1 MATIIKGDD
10 MEIIGDIVK
19 KKPKLDVDE
28 QYPNMCSSFESI
40 CEEMFELFKKKQAD
54 YGPTNIGMGNRTID
68 TDEDVQKSMIGLTVR
83 MNDKIQR
90 LMNLILD
97 NRDPQNES
105 VEDTLLDIANYAIM
119 SKIVIDKDWGK

>member
-1 MATIIKGDD
+1 
-10 MEIIGDIVK
+10 MEIIGDRIALAK
-19 KKPKLDVDE
+19 KKSKDVE
-28 QYPNMCSSFESI
+28 EEYPQMCNSFEAI
-40 CEEMFELFKKKQAD
+40 CEEMLELFKKKQAD

-68 TDEDVQKSMIGLTVR
+68 TDEDVQKSMIGLVVR

-105 VEDTLLDIANYAIM
+105 VEDTLIDIANYAVM
-119 SKIVIDKDWGK
+119 AKIVINKDWGK

>member
-1 MATIIKGDD
+1 
-10 MEIIGDIVK
+10 MEIIGDIIK

>member
-1 MATIIKGDD
+1 
-10 MEIIGDIVK
+10 MEIIGDRIALAK
-19 KKPKLDVDE
+19 KKPKDVE
-28 QYPNMCSSFESI
+28 EEYPQMCNSFEAI
-40 CEEMFELFKKKQAD
+40 CEEMLELFKKKQAD

-68 TDEDVQKSMIGLTVR
+68 TDEDVQKSMIGLVVR

-105 VEDTLLDIANYAIM
+105 VEDTLIDIANYAVM
-119 SKIVIDKDWGK
+119 AKIVIDKDWGK